1 MKYNIKSKLPV
12 ARFFYKGTHT
22 HPVRRTVLVVQ
33 QNENTITGYEL
44 REGNETRPGNKAP
57 IKTYC
62 RNKIAKTS
70 SLRLDNPLRRE
81 KNGKSTLIRRPLMD
95 LIESGI

>member
-1 MKYNIKSKLPV
+1 MKYNLKSKLPV

-22 HPVRRTVLVVQ
+22 HPVRRTVLVID
-33 QNENTITGYEL
+33 QNESSITGYEL

-57 IKTYC
+57 VKTYC
-62 RNKIAKTS
+62 RSKIAKTS

-81 KNGKSTLIRRPLMD
+81 KTAKSTLIRRPLMD